1 MAQAQ
6 RGDLVQVHYTGRL
19 ADGSV
24 FDTSTDGDPLEFRIG
39 DSGIL
44 PGFEEAVVG
53 MEVGT
58 TRTTTIAADEAYGP
72 YRADRV
78 LTIAREEVPASLE
91 LAVGQRLQ
99 LREAGRPPVTVRVT
113 DVSPTSV
120 TLDANHPLAGQDL
133 TFEIELVAIL

>member
-1 MAQAQ
+1 MAHAQ

-19 ADGSV
+19 ADGTV

-44 PGFEEAVVG
+44 PGFEDTVVG
-53 MEVGT
+53 MEVGA
-58 TRTTTIAADEAYGP
+58 TRTATIPAEEAYGP

-78 LTIAREEVPASLE
+78 LTIPREEIPPTLDLS
-91 LAVGQRLQ
+91 VGQRLQ
-99 LREAGRPPVTVRVT
+99 LREAGRPPITVRVT
-113 DVSPTSV
+113 DVSPTTV